1 MKMIITSECLECE
14 YGSVCENNNQKVHCS
29 YKNKDYFFGQRI
41 PCEDKNK
48 KNGDIKN
55 NEQNSTV

>member
-29 YKNKDYFFGQRI
+29 HKNKDYFFGQRI

-48 KNGDIKN
+48 KNGDSKN
-55 NEQNSTV
+55 NE